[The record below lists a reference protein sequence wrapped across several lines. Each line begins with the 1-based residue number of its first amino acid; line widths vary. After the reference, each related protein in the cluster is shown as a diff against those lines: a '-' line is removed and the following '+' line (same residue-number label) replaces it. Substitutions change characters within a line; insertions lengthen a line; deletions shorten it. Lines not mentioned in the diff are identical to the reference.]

1 MKYEND
7 ITDYIIDNIPADAE
21 RIYPRTTKNFYY
33 IVTHGWKL
41 WFSYRTLVAY
51 EPLMIVS
58 EDGRSAEYKKV
69 GVVDHSSGSYKV
81 ISENVW
87 SVTTAR
93 HLYWIDSDHSKRLEF
108 EVFEARALEDLGDD
122 FGTPK
127 RDNNPFKSA
136 GMVSAIFSL
145 MHSGES
151 EADQKKANKQ
161 RLRFYQATSPGFI
174 IPDDWDELTAEEQ
187 SRRLDMVDSN
197 ALRGV

>member
-1 MKYEND
+1 MKYEKD
-7 ITDYIIDNIPADAE
+7 ITDYILSNLPADAE

-33 IVTHGWKL
+33 IDTHGYQL
-41 WFSYRTLVAY
+41 WFSYRTLIAY
-51 EPLMIVS
+51 RRWGLDQMNQAGKITKSPL
-58 EDGRSAEYKKV
+58 
-69 GVVDHSSGSYKV
+69 V
-81 ISENVW
+81 ISRNVW
-87 SVTTAR
+87 STTTAR
-93 HLYWIDSDHSKRLEF
+93 HLYWIDSDHSKRLDF

-127 RDNNPFKSA
+127 RDSNPFKSA

-145 MHSGES
+145 MHSSES
-151 EADQKKANKQ
+151 EADQKKVNKQ

-174 IPDDWDELTAEEQ
+174 IPDDWDDLTAEEQ

>member
-1 MKYEND
+1 MEYKKD
-7 ITDYIIDNIPADAE
+7 ITDYILFNLPADAE

-33 IVTHGWKL
+33 IETHGFQL
-41 WFSYRTLVAY
+41 WFSYKTLIAY
-51 EPLMIVS
+51 
-58 EDGRSAEYKKV
+58 R
-69 GVVDHSSGSYKV
+69 DHSWKLVSDRVDEAGSSLLV
-81 ISENVW
+81 ISQNVW

>member
-1 MKYEND
+1 MEYQEN
-7 ITDYIIDNIPADAE
+7 ISDYIIDNIPADAE

-33 IVTHGWKL
+33 IDTHGFQL
-41 WFSYRTLVAY
+41 WFSYRTLIAY
-51 EPLMIVS
+51 RPWGLDKMNEAGKITTAPL
-58 EDGRSAEYKKV
+58 
-69 GVVDHSSGSYKV
+69 V
-81 ISENVW
+81 ISRNVW

-93 HLYWIDSDHSKRLEF
+93 HLYWIDSDHSKRLDF

-136 GMVSAIFSL
+136 GMVSALFSL
-145 MHSGES
+145 MHSSES
-151 EADQKKANKQ
+151 EEDQKKTNRQ

-174 IPDDWDELTAEEQ
+174 IPEDWDQLTAEEQ
-187 SRRLDMVDSN
+187 SRRLDMVDAN